1 VRQGGGLYEAPVKPI
16 YIGHSF
22 GGSQVFYSAVKHPER
37 MRGALLLDTGFGG
50 PPTREQEEQW
60 RREAEKPATA
70 GAGRCSARGR
80 TGSMRPWRR
89 R

>member
-1 VRQGGGLYEAPVKPI
+1 MKPV

-22 GGSQVFYSAVKHPER
+22 GGSQVFYSAATYPER

-60 RREAEKPATA
+60 RREAEKRAAVA
-70 GAGRCSARGR
+70 GADRPTAPGR
-80 TGSMRPWRR
+80 TASIRPWKRR
-89 R
+89 